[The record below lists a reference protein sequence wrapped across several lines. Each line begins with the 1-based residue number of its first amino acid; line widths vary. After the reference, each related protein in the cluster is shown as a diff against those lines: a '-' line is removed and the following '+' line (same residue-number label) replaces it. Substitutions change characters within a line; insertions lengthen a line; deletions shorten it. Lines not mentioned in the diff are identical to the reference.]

1 MELTSRALVHEASR
15 PSALLAAGRRRA
27 RRRGAATFI
36 VLLAVLLL
44 SGLGVWAMQMSS
56 LVDQASGYSRMA
68 LQTQYTAELGI
79 HASTAVLS
87 VPGWAEGYY
96 KAGVLGEKCESTL
109 GQTGTPFCKSIYMED
124 LNFSTQAQSTKNV
137 LDAGSMG
144 PFTGTDPSALE
155 GRFVVE
161 MTEPQQAI
169 VPGQELSNSGYYRVT
184 LTSRGEVRPAVASG
198 AACAAVE
205 NSVAGRIGM
214 RAHSIIGPII
224 R

>member
-1 MELTSRALVHEASR
+1 MELTRSVIEASGA
-15 PSALLAAGRRRA
+15 PSFVALSRRRV

-36 VLLAVLLL
+36 VLFAVLLL
-44 SGLGVWAMQMSS
+44 SGLGIWAMQMSS

-79 HASTAVLS
+79 HASTSVLS

-96 KAGVLGEKCESTL
+96 KAGMVGEPCESTR

-124 LNFSTQAQSTKNV
+124 LNFSTQAQATKNI

-144 PFTGTDPSALE
+144 PFTGSDPSALE

-184 LTSRGEVRPAVASG
+184 LTSRGEVRPTATDACTG
-198 AACAAVE
+198 AGAQ

-214 RAHSIIGPII
+214 RAHSIIGPIT